1 MKCGIFQG
9 DSLLPLLFCISLIP
23 LSIEFNNVGYGCQ
36 ITIKSIDHLFY
47 MDDLNLFARNNSEL
61 TGLLDTVKH
70 FSDDIGMQFGLNKC
84 AKVTFKKGKVVKT
97 ENIILDVSIT
107 IKELEYERM
116 YKYTCFFYKK
126 KVYKKM
132 RLKWPK
138 S

>member
-23 LSIEFNNVGYGCQ
+23 LSIEFSNAGYGCQ
-36 ITIKSIDHLFY
+36 ITIKSIDHLFH

-107 IKELEYERM
+107 VKELEYERM
-116 YKYTCFFYKK
+116 YKYTCFFIRKK
-126 KVYKKM
+126 FIRK
-132 RLKWPK
+132 
-138 S
+138 